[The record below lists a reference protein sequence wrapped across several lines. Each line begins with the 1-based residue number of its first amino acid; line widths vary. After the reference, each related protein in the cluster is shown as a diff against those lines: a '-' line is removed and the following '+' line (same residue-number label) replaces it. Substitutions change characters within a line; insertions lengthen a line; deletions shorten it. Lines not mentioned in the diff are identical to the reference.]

1 MIYLKFLKIFLLS
14 ILSFF
19 VAFLDSKAYKTQLDY
34 NYQAKDFQNFNQL
47 FGSVTGDSAL
57 FEKVSKLLDK
67 DGNIHLYSL
76 CKFHYE
82 KSCLCGISDKNIYS
96 LDPLDSENCFC
107 FNYPRYTSGNYAS
120 LYVDYSGDISVFVNT
135 HANNSKMES
144 DQVTGSYNY
153 AGIELFDSKN
163 SYTDSLKKLAERFD
177 MDAESIKPAD
187 ESQIIDFAE
196 YGYCP
201 SSMVVNPGHDNNNSM
216 NHEGYMVF
224 GKYGM
229 GVSSSSPEDVQTAS
243 SFILFKKH
251 VLGALTDDDI
261 RIAMYSDFNDV
272 FNLDTQ
278 GTNAFSKQD
287 KEYIDNVI
295 YDLNNSI
302 NYGDEDLA
310 FCDFS
315 KDGNNTYENIS
326 KALDFAIYANDAFV
340 NESFKTHLF
349 LEKLLE
355 NNDYNKLAE
364 AVSENLGTDS
374 KCYEKFGSYENAIKF
389 EALYDKANKYMK
401 NTKVD
406 PGKNTITECKAL
418 LGDPSDPEYPAY
430 YLQKALN
437 FIKILGPVL
446 IIVLSVYDYVKAIP
460 SGDKEILSKVNRKSA
475 IRISAGIALFF
486 APILVKALFTLLGL
500 YNGSDCHIG

>member
-1 MIYLKFLKIFLLS
+1 MKIVKAMALG
-14 ILSFF
+14 ILIFF
-19 VAFLDSKAYKTQLDY
+19 AAVLNSRAYKTQLDY
-34 NYQAKDFQNFNQL
+34 NYQVKDFQNFKQYFGL
-47 FGSVTGDSAL
+47 FPESLEIGRKANA
-57 FEKVSKLLDK
+57 FLDEN
-67 DGNIHLYSL
+67 GYMHLSSL
-76 CKFHYE
+76 CKFYYE
-82 KSCLCGISDKNIYS
+82 KSCLCEPPDDKAYS
-96 LDPLDSENCFC
+96 LDPLDTNSCFC
-107 FNYPRYTSGNYAS
+107 FNYPLYKSGNYAMIYIDS
-120 LYVDYSGDISVFVNT
+120 EGDISVLVNT
-135 HANNSKMES
+135 HGNSKMET
-144 DQVTGSYNY
+144 DKVTGAYLY
-153 AGIELFDSKN
+153 AGIELFDTDG
-163 SYTDSLKKLAERFD
+163 SYENTIKKLAEKFGHD
-177 MDAESIKPAD
+177 VDSFSPVDKAQVVE
-187 ESQIIDFAE
+187 FAE

-201 SSMVVNPGHDNNNSM
+201 NSIVVNPGHDNNSSTS
-216 NHEGYMVF
+216 HKGSIAF
-224 GKYGM
+224 GKYGL
-229 GVSSSSPEDVQTAS
+229 GIPSLLSRDIYGAS
-243 SFILFKKH
+243 TYVLFDKH
-251 VLGALTDDDI
+251 NKGTLNDADLEN
-261 RIAMYSDFNDV
+261 ASYSYFNDV
-272 FNLDTQ
+272 FNADSQ
-278 GTNAFSKQD
+278 SSNAFSKQD
-287 KEYIDNVI
+287 KTYIDNVI
-295 YDLNNSI
+295 YDLNNSV
-302 NYGDEDLA
+302 NYSDEDLA

-340 NESFKTHLF
+340 NDSSKTHLF

-389 EALYDKANKYMK
+389 EALYDKANQYMK

-460 SGDKEILSKVNRKSA
+460 SGDKEILSKVNKKSA

-500 YNGSDCHIG
+500 YNGSDCRIG